1 MNRRP
6 NTTWSFL
13 LPFKSAAQSVPRL
26 PLVTEMLRN
35 TDVARFVAS
44 LLPSA
49 VKTNRLHRVLL
60 MFNAACLHDFITK
73 SKSLD
78 EGTVAFLLPAL
89 LEPLESNNHEHL
101 QDTIVRNKELVA
113 L

>member
-6 NTTWSFL
+6 NTAWYPSK
-13 LPFKSAAQSVPRL
+13 FKSAAQSVPRL

-35 TDVARFVAS
+35 TDVARFVTS

-60 MFNAACLHDFITK
+60 MLNAACLHDSITK

-78 EGTVAFLLPAL
+78 EDVIHRRRL
-89 LEPLESNNHEHL
+89 
-101 QDTIVRNKELVA
+101 R
-113 L
+113 